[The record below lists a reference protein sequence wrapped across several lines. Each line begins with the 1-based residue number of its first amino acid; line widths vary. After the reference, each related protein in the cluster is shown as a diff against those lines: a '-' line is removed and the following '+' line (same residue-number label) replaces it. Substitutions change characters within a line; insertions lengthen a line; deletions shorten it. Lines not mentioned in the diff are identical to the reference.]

1 MAPKQLPP
9 YVSYRTFRN
18 FLDSLAA
25 QGLPARIDRSVL
37 AHKSGTIQSQLL
49 LSLQYLG
56 LIRNGGFPTDRLERL
71 VQAEGAERRKVL
83 REAVRDAYPFL
94 FDSSIRLESATS
106 RQMEEL
112 FEKEGAGGETVRR
125 GISFLIRLAREAGLK
140 VSPYIR
146 PHRRP
151 RRSSGGPTRSDSRGE
166 ASRTAAAASPQRY
179 DVTLQGGGSLT
190 LRVLSDI
197 YSLTR
202 EDRRLVFDLID
213 RIREFEVGPGRSE
226 PRRGINPSEPPE
238 E

>member
-125 GISFLIRLAREAGLK
+125 GISFLIRLAREAGFK

-151 RRSSGGPTRSDSRGE
+151 RRSSSGPTRSESRGE

-226 PRRGINPSEPPE
+226 PRRGIDPNEPPE